1 MKIAGRSRATRERG
15 RGARKR
21 RKKRELDS
29 KLKYNRD
36 IFYILRFFRAINFF
50 HGIQGAGASITELQ
64 NDGNDL
70 EG

>member
-21 RKKRELDS
+21 RKKRRE
-29 KLKYNRD
+29 LKYNRD
-36 IFYILRFFRAINFF
+36 IFYILRFFRATNFF